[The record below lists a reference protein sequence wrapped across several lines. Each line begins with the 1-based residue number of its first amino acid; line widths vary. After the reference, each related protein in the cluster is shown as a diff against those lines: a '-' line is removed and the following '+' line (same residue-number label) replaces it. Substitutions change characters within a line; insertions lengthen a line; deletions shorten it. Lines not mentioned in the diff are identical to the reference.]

1 VAGRTRAIAAF
12 RRSLDALDIQEKL
25 IFISAEVH
33 LAAFVGLIY
42 FGYPVRV
49 NYIGIFVP

>member
-12 RRSLDALDIQEKL
+12 RQSLDIQEKL

-42 FGYPVRV
+42 FGYPVGV